1 MFDTKESSDIHF
13 IKARDFVF
21 SKYFKLKSHLEIRCP
36 SQSILNWKLKR
47 RFVKQLE
54 DCFND
59 KKNGSS
65 SHTFKTILKS
75 ESTKDI
81 RESLDVIH
89 TLY

>member
-47 RFVKQLE
+47 SFVKQLE
-54 DCFND
+54 DYFND
-59 KKNGSS
+59 KKMD
-65 SHTFKTILKS
+65 HLA
-75 ESTKDI
+75 
-81 RESLDVIH
+81 IH
-89 TLY
+89 LRPF